1 MDTMMNHDDPL
12 ERFVAAPDEYIRRV
26 TEPLQAQLNDVQG
39 QLAQERAQRAQT
51 QTELAQAR
59 VQAALDSDPM
69 LAGKWRKINESDH
82 FLRWLAE
89 IDPLSGE
96 RRHVLL
102 TRAYGFG
109 AIDPVRNIFRA
120 YVAQQIPAQQR
131 TAERLPFE
139 QGRARPAITDR
150 DLTRNKVWSRP
161 EIAQYFEDCR
171 RGKYNGREAEKIRI
185 EAEILAAA
193 RERRV
198 ANPPVRNF
206 GDK

>member
-51 QTELAQAR
+51 QTELAQQR
-59 VQAALDSDPM
+59 VQAALDADPM

-109 AIDPVRNIFRA
+109 AIDPVQAIFRA
-120 YVAQQIPAQQR
+120 YAAEQLPAAQR

-139 QGRARPAITDR
+139 RGRPTPSITDR
-150 DLTRNKVWSRP
+150 DLTARRVWTRP
-161 EIAQYFEDCR
+161 EISRFYEDVR
-171 RGKYNGREAEKIRI
+171 RGRYADRESERLRI
-185 EAEILAAA
+185 ERDILAAA
-193 RERRV
+193 SERRV
-198 ANPPVRNF
+198 SNPPLQLS
-206 GDK
+206 K